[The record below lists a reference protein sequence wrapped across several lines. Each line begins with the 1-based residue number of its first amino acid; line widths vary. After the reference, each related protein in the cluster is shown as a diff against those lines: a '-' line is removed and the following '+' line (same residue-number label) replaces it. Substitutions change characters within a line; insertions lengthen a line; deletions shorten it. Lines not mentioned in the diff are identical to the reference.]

1 MAVIGVLQ
9 IAIND
14 TESVDERISRVLN
27 LVREQKGKCDFV
39 VLPELWHVGAFNMEL
54 GAKEAQSR
62 DGELVTK
69 LRDLA
74 KETGLG
80 IHGGSFMESH
90 DKGLS
95 NTALLISPD
104 GDVAAFYQKIHLFG
118 FDEGEA
124 ATLSGGDSLALVQG
138 TPFGDIGLAT
148 CYDVRFPELF
158 RALTSRGAE
167 TLIISSGWPASR
179 IAQWD
184 ILIPARAVENQAWV
198 IACNE
203 VGTHAGITLGG
214 HSMIVSPSGEI
225 VAQAGDGEE
234 IIYADIDVNIARSL
248 RKSFPVLRDR
258 KL

>member
-14 TESVDERISRVLN
+14 TESVEERTARVFELI
-27 LVREQKGKCDFV
+27 RAQKGKCEFV

-54 GAKEAQSR
+54 GTQEAQSR
-62 DGELVTK
+62 EGELVQSLQK
-69 LRDLA
+69 LA

-90 DKGLS
+90 DDGQS
-95 NTALLISPD
+95 NTAVLISPD
-104 GDVAAFYQKIHLFG
+104 GDIASFYRKIHLFG

-124 ATLSGGDSLALVQG
+124 AELTAGDSLALVQG
-138 TPFGDIGLAT
+138 TPFGNIGLAT

-167 TLIISSGWPASR
+167 TLIISSGWPAAR
-179 IAQWD
+179 ITQWD

-203 VGTHAGITLGG
+203 VGVHAGITLGG
-214 HSMIVSPSGEI
+214 HSMIVAPSGEI
-225 VAQAGDGEE
+225 VARAGDGEE
-234 IIYADIDVNIARSL
+234 VIYADIDVNIARSL

>member
-1 MAVIGVLQ
+1 MATIGVLQ

-14 TESVDERISRVLN
+14 TESVDSRVSRVLD
-27 LVREQKGKCDFV
+27 LIRAQKGKCDFV
-39 VLPELWHVGAFNMEL
+39 VLPELWHVGAFNTEL
-54 GAKEAQSR
+54 GEQEAQSR
-62 DGELVTK
+62 EGELVAQLTA
-69 LRDLA
+69 LA

-80 IHGGSFMESH
+80 IHGGSFVESH
-90 DKGLS
+90 EDGLS

-104 GDVAAFYQKIHLFG
+104 GDIAAFYRKIHLFG

-124 ATLSGGDSLALVQG
+124 AAMSAGDSLALVQG
-138 TPFGDIGLAT
+138 TPFGNIGLAT

-167 TLIISSGWPASR
+167 TLIISSGWPTAR

-198 IACNE
+198 VACNE
-203 VGTHAGITLGG
+203 VGTHAGVTLGG
-214 HSMIVSPSGEI
+214 HSMIVDPSGVI

-234 IIYADIDVNIARSL
+234 VIYADIDVNIARGL